1 MGYKLFGRKKMWDKY
16 IIPEYCYQ
24 PNICPTCKR
33 KTFKI
38 QENPK
43 QDILNPFIM
52 RCSFGKCRRKK
63 IFDPILYL
71 VYIKI
76 YQEVLY

>member
-1 MGYKLFGRKKMWDKY
+1 MGYKLPRRKKTWDKY
-16 IIPEYCYQ
+16 IIPDYCYQ

-43 QDILNPFIM
+43 QNILNPFIM
-52 RCSFGKCRRKK
+52 R
-63 IFDPILYL
+63 
-71 VYIKI
+71 
-76 YQEVLY
+76 